1 MNVKFCFLILLLLHQ
16 TNPQEAP
23 EGVVI
28 AQIYRNP
35 YLNILSALRTYCRSM
50 FERMSTCVR
59 YKLRNDSEADG
70 DIITQDCTGLQF
82 EIVDKTFKQ
91 TLESSFT
98 VFLKIFS
105 QRLFLLRFDFGD
117 EISHFISRFKFMVQ
131 KNFIMF
137 SSMQTSLKRANYYV
151 EKSKYL
157 KLLEILEPELLLF
170 SKFQNRLK
178 NDKSELINKI
188 EALLEQR
195 DKDLK
200 DLKLRKKHELEE
212 NEDDSGQDSSKKS
225 SEETEKDLAEDLENE
240 VAQIDSQIDA
250 LHSDD
255 DEHRM
260 NEALEH
266 SVGTQVKEPNEK
278 FVVYQETTFPETE
291 NHKSGAAAHAGH
303 GDHHGGQAYP
313 VTGQKGMPEKDVGYS
328 LDDGQESPYTVM
340 EKLKMPEY
348 RDFP

>member
-1 MNVKFCFLILLLLHQ
+1 MYVKFCFLIFLLLHQ

-35 YLNILSALRTYCRSM
+35 YLNTLSALRTYCRSM

-59 YKLRNDSEADG
+59 YRLRNDSEAGG

-105 QRLFLLRFDFGD
+105 QRLFMLRLDFGD

-137 SSMQTSLKRANYYV
+137 SSMQTSLIRANYYV

-178 NDKSELINKI
+178 NDKSELINEI

-195 DKDLK
+195 DK

-212 NEDDSGQDSSKKS
+212 NETDTDQDSSKKS

-240 VAQIDSQIDA
+240 VAEIDSQIDA

-266 SVGTQVKEPNEK
+266 SLGEKIKEPNEK
-278 FVVYQETTFPETE
+278 FVVYQEATFPQTG

-303 GDHHGGQAYP
+303 GDHRGGQAYP
-313 VTGQKGMPEKDVGYS
+313 VTGQKGMPEIDVGYS
-328 LDDGQESPYTVM
+328 LEDGQESPYTVM
-340 EKLKMPEY
+340 EKLKISEFG
-348 RDFP
+348 DFR